1 MKLGFLGLGMMGTPM
16 ALNLARK
23 FPLVV
28 WNRSAAKYPPLIKA
42 GATIGETPSKVVE
55 QSSVIFTMLFDGLAI
70 QSIFNEDFKQALRG
84 KTLVNTS
91 SVSVG
96 FSHSLAQQVRDAGGN
111 FIEMPVSGSKV
122 PAEQGNLVGM
132 MAGDLAIA
140 ESIRPVLEPI
150 TNAAVYCGP
159 IGSGLQTKYAV
170 NLYLV
175 AMTVGL
181 AESFNL
187 ARAQGLNLEALGKV
201 LEMGPMASAYSKI
214 KVAKIIKQDWSAQ
227 ASIKDCHNST
237 QLIQSAAKAA
247 KVQSPLLETCGSLY
261 EQAKNSGLQEEDMIA
276 IVKKFS
282 KSWSED
288 GSNVENSQIPKDI

>member
-96 FSHSLAQQVRDAGGN
+96 FSHSLA
-111 FIEMPVSGSKV
+111 
-122 PAEQGNLVGM
+122 
-132 MAGDLAIA
+132 
-140 ESIRPVLEPI
+140 
-150 TNAAVYCGP
+150 
-159 IGSGLQTKYAV
+159 
-170 NLYLV
+170 
-175 AMTVGL
+175 
-181 AESFNL
+181 
-187 ARAQGLNLEALGKV
+187 
-201 LEMGPMASAYSKI
+201 
-214 KVAKIIKQDWSAQ
+214 
-227 ASIKDCHNST
+227 
-237 QLIQSAAKAA
+237 
-247 KVQSPLLETCGSLY
+247 
-261 EQAKNSGLQEEDMIA
+261 
-276 IVKKFS
+276 
-282 KSWSED
+282 
-288 GSNVENSQIPKDI
+288 